1 MSANRGQAPGVVA
14 GCRTLGVLAALGRV
28 AAAAPAA
35 PEAMDVDREDAPVGR
50 GELGFDGG
58 APVGDYALGV
68 SVGVVD
74 RPIALHASTGATVVP
89 VSTRETLGLGGA
101 IALGDSALL
110 DLRLGFAHQA
120 GARLAALGD
129 DAALEAWVP
138 LDARVGA
145 RIQVTHGAHVSVFL
159 RGELTAPLGDERNF
173 AGEAGWTGAWSL
185 IARVAL
191 PGGVVA
197 AASGGIRIRGREVAI
212 GDRVLGDET
221 TAALGVVVPV
231 PPLCHLW
238 CRDQV
243 VATAEIVGLF
253 GDSGDK
259 ARGPRPVEGRVGLVS
274 RPRAWLEIAA
284 RIGAGLDDEVG
295 APRWRGLLSVTW
307 RQPSAPA
314 APHAATHATPVDDPT
329 DDD

>member
-1 MSANRGQAPGVVA
+1 MSANGGQAPWVLA
-14 GCRTLGVLAALGRV
+14 GGRTLGVLAALGRV
-28 AAAAPAA
+28 ASAAAAA

-58 APVGDYALGV
+58 APLGDAALGV

-74 RPIALHASTGATVVP
+74 RPVALQASTGATVVP
-89 VSTRETLGLGGA
+89 VTARETLGLGGG

-120 GARLAALGD
+120 GQRLAGLGD
-129 DAALEAWVP
+129 DAALSTWVP

-145 RIQVTHGAHVSVFL
+145 RIQVMRGAHVALFL

-173 AGEAGWTGAWSL
+173 AGEAGFTGAWNL

-191 PGGVVA
+191 PGGVIA
-197 AASGGIRIRGREVAI
+197 AASGGIRIRGTEVAI

-221 TAALGVVVPV
+221 IGALGVVVPV

-238 CRDQV
+238 CSEQV
-243 VATAEIVGLF
+243 FATAEVVGLF

-259 ARGPRPVEGRVGLVS
+259 ARGPRPVEGRVGVVS
-274 RPRAWLEIAA
+274 RPRPWLEIAA
-284 RIGAGLDDEVG
+284 RVGAGLDDEVG
-295 APRWRGLLSVTW
+295 APRWRGTLSVTW

-314 APHAATHATPVDDPT
+314 APHAAARATPAEDD
-329 DDD
+329 